1 MAIKIVIDA
10 GHNPQTVN
18 AGAEGFGYREQDM
31 TYAVSQELARLLR
44 ANGNFEVRLTRNTPD
59 EILGTSNLTSLQER
73 VRVANEWPA
82 DYFISIHANAST
94 NPAANGTEAYV
105 FRTAGE
111 AYELVEE
118 IVEGIVERMGT
129 QDLGVKANPTLYV
142 LRRTAMPA
150 VLVELAFISNA
161 EDVQKM
167 VSDPMGFARG
177 IYNGILDFFNLTDE

>member
-18 AGAEGFGYREQDM
+18 AGAEGFGYREQDI
-31 TYAVSQELARLLR
+31 TYAVSQELATLLR
-44 ANGNFEVRLTRNTPD
+44 QNGNFEVRLTRNTPT

-82 DYFISIHANAST
+82 DYFISIHANASV
-94 NPAANGTEAYV
+94 NPAANGTEAYT
-105 FRTAGE
+105 FRPFGE
-111 AYELVEE
+111 AFELAEE

-129 QDLGVKANPTLYV
+129 RDLGVKANPSLYV
-142 LRRTAMPA
+142 LRRTSMPA

-167 VSDPMGFARG
+167 VSDPQGFARG
-177 IYNGILDFFNLTDE
+177 IYNGILDYFDLG

>member
-1 MAIKIVIDA
+1 MAIKVVIDA

-18 AGAEGFGYREQDM
+18 AGAEGFGYREQDI

-44 ANGNFEVRLTRNTPD
+44 ENGNFEVRLTRPD
-59 EILGTSNLTSLQER
+59 PEIILGTSNLTSLQER
-73 VRVANEWPA
+73 VRIANEWPA
-82 DYFISIHANAST
+82 DYFISIHANASL
-94 NPAANGTEAYV
+94 NPAANGTEAY
-105 FRTAGE
+105 TYSTTGE
-111 AYELVEE
+111 AFDLAED

-129 QDLGVKANPTLYV
+129 QDLGVKTNPSLYV

-167 VSDPMGFARG
+167 VSDPQGFARG
-177 IYNGILDFFNLTDE
+177 IYNGMLEYFDLD